1 MLSFKKNNKV
11 IVKEKNLLYYPFAN
25 SHNINILN
33 NNMFKKYSKLIS
45 ENKGVQVNNLGK
57 SFTKNSLNNFSFLAN
72 EKINTKLPK
81 INSYSIE
88 ENYLN
93 ISKINDINL
102 NNHKNIKDNNIIN
115 NNIKPKTNKLL
126 IIGKYSKFDLK
137 LLYKQY
143 KLKSLKKKD
152 IKNKSKNLS
161 DIIDLKINSPFQNQ
175 YLRLKLGI
183 LHNKKIKPFKLLKKS
198 NSIIE
203 SLEISN
209 LSYSK
214 RSNINKTLPSQNKK
228 IIDNINK
235 KIFNV

>member
-11 IVKEKNLLYYPFAN
+11 IVKEKNLLYYPFSN

-33 NNMFKKYSKLIS
+33 NMFKKFSKLNS

-57 SFTKNSLNNFSFLAN
+57 SFTKNSLHNFSYLAN

-93 ISKINDINL
+93 IAKINDINL
-102 NNHKNIKDNNIIN
+102 NNHKNINDNNIIN

-143 KLKSLKKKD
+143 KLSSLKKKD

-183 LHNKKIKPFKLLKKS
+183 LHKKKIKPIKLLKKS

-214 RSNINKTLPSQNKK
+214 RSNINKTLPSENKK